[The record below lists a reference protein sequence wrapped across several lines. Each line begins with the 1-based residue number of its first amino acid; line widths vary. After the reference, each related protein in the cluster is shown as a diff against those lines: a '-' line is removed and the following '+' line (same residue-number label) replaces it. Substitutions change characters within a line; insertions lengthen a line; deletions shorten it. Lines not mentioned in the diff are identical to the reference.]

1 MYTLGMVISVCAF
14 LLTGA
19 LILRGRRTGLYKRFP
34 LFYLYLIYVFVGTFS
49 MYIIYGAFRQLYP
62 TAYWLYYLVTI
73 LVEFTVLIE
82 ISDQIFRSF
91 PAIRYLGRA
100 LAVLISTGFG
110 LLYILPAIFWSA
122 NGHSVLL
129 DFNLRASVTKA
140 VILAVLFQTARHYG
154 LQMERNVAGLI
165 LGFSIYATLNIAL
178 MASDKAFASRL
189 VEAMLWF
196 LEPLSFTLCLIV
208 WTVSLWEPSPMPSLR
223 TVSTAAGKESEAVA
237 LELARFNNALSKILH
252 K

>member
-1 MYTLGMVISVCAF
+1 
-14 LLTGA
+14 
-19 LILRGRRTGLYKRFP
+19 
-34 LFYLYLIYVFVGTFS
+34 
-49 MYIIYGAFRQLYP
+49 
-62 TAYWLYYLVTI
+62 
-73 LVEFTVLIE
+73 
-82 ISDQIFRSF
+82 
-91 PAIRYLGRA
+91 
-100 LAVLISTGFG
+100 
-110 LLYILPAIFWSA
+110 
-122 NGHSVLL
+122 
-129 DFNLRASVTKA
+129 
-140 VILAVLFQTARHYG
+140 
-154 LQMERNVAGLI
+154 MERNVAGLI

>member
-91 PAIRYLGRA
+91 PAIRYLGLCTSGPDLHRLWA
-100 LAVLISTGFG
+100 PIHL
-110 LLYILPAIFWSA
+110 
-122 NGHSVLL
+122 
-129 DFNLRASVTKA
+129 
-140 VILAVLFQTARHYG
+140 
-154 LQMERNVAGLI
+154 
-165 LGFSIYATLNIAL
+165 
-178 MASDKAFASRL
+178 ASDLL
-189 VEAMLWF
+189 VSQR
-196 LEPLSFTLCLIV
+196 P
-208 WTVSLWEPSPMPSLR
+208 
-223 TVSTAAGKESEAVA
+223 
-237 LELARFNNALSKILH
+237 
-252 K
+252 